1 MKKDKENNFYLEND
15 FNRNK
20 NEEINYNLKKNNLFT
35 DSDNDEFF
43 KKNDDIKNIINKNSN
58 NIINKTAKPKIKD
71 IERIKMDIY
80 TLNYNNHDNTIP
92 ISKKSQKPEIQNIDK
107 MIKFLNHHDSTY
119 KSDLFINNQIFN
131 SIENIEDLQ
140 NQKEILLKKLKKI
153 KLKNKELMAY
163 TEPYKQSMT
172 NEDIE
177 NEQRMKYIKYL
188 DDKIKEFVLLNNK
201 LKQKLMTNQN
211 INIKKKIEYLINKQI
226 KEYEKLYNDD
236 LIMNDNF
243 NEIKYKNNYTNN
255 NVDVKCE
262 LSLSGANSEYKI
274 NNVTTDGFINSKHKN
289 KISGNLKVNNKN
301 QNINK
306 LNKNNSLVF
315 CGDDKN
321 KNNSLK
327 PKRNN
332 SKTNFLS
339 SIKYIKNSKITRNN
353 NTSSSITS
361 SHENNNNKN
370 NINNN
375 VNNNVNKKNDFKAL
389 KQNQKISNGINFRM
403 KQ

>member
-1 MKKDKENNFYLEND
+1 MINNVEKNIYLENE
-15 FNRNK
+15 FNN
-20 NEEINYNLKKNNLFT
+20 NEEIYYNLKKNNLFT

-43 KKNDDIKNIINKNSN
+43 KKNEDIKNLLNKNEN
-58 NIINKTAKPKIKD
+58 NINSKTIKSKTKD
-71 IERIKMDIY
+71 IEKTKTDAFR
-80 TLNYNNHDNTIP
+80 LNYNNHDNTIP
-92 ISKKSQKPEIQNIDK
+92 ISKKSQKSEIQNIDK
-107 MIKFLNHHDSTY
+107 ILRFLKKDNDN
-119 KSDLFINNQIFN
+119 FISNNNFFN
-131 SIENIEDLQ
+131 NEKIINTIENIDDLK
-140 NQKEILLKKLKKI
+140 NQKEILIQKLKKI
-153 KLKNKELMAY
+153 RMKNKELMSY
-163 TEPYKQSMT
+163 VEPYKQSMT

-177 NEQRMKYIKYL
+177 NEQRLKYIKYL
-188 DDKIKEFVLLNNK
+188 DDKIKECVLINNK

-226 KEYEKLYNDD
+226 KEYEKLYTDD
-236 LIMNDNF
+236 LNMNENF
-243 NEIKYKNNYTNN
+243 NDIKYKNNYTNN
-255 NVDVKCE
+255 NIDVKCE

-289 KISGNLKVNNKN
+289 KMSGNLKGNNKN
-301 QNINK
+301 SNVNK

-315 CGDDKN
+315 CGEEKN

-361 SHENNNNKN
+361 SHDNNNNNK
-370 NINNN
+370 
-375 VNNNVNKKNDFKAL
+375 NNVNKKNDLRSL
-389 KQNQKISNGINFRM
+389 KQNSKISNGINF
-403 KQ
+403 KVK

>member
-1 MKKDKENNFYLEND
+1 MIKNVEKNIYLENE
-15 FNRNK
+15 FNN
-20 NEEINYNLKKNNLFT
+20 NEEIYYNLKKNNLFT

-43 KKNDDIKNIINKNSN
+43 KKNEDIKNLLNKNEN
-58 NIINKTAKPKIKD
+58 NINGKTIKSKTKD
-71 IERIKMDIY
+71 IEKTKTDAFR
-80 TLNYNNHDNTIP
+80 LNYNNHDNTIP
-92 ISKKSQKPEIQNIDK
+92 ISKKSQKSEIQNIDK
-107 MIKFLNHHDSTY
+107 ILRFLKKDNDNYISNNNFFNNE
-119 KSDLFINNQIFN
+119 KIINT
-131 SIENIEDLQ
+131 IENIDDLK
-140 NQKEILLKKLKKI
+140 NQKEILIQKLKKI
-153 KLKNKELMAY
+153 RMKNKELMSY
-163 TEPYKQSMT
+163 VEPYKQSMT

-177 NEQRMKYIKYL
+177 NEQRLKYIKYL
-188 DDKIKEFVLLNNK
+188 DDKIKECVLINNK

-226 KEYEKLYNDD
+226 KEYEKLYTDD
-236 LIMNDNF
+236 LNMNENF
-243 NEIKYKNNYTNN
+243 NDIKYKNNYTNN
-255 NVDVKCE
+255 NIDVKCE

-289 KISGNLKVNNKN
+289 KMSGNLKGNNKN
-301 QNINK
+301 SNVNK

-315 CGDDKN
+315 CGEEKN

-361 SHENNNNKN
+361 SHDNNNNNK
-370 NINNN
+370 
-375 VNNNVNKKNDFKAL
+375 NNVNKKNDLRSL
-389 KQNQKISNGINFRM
+389 KQNSKISNGINF
-403 KQ
+403 KVK

>member
-1 MKKDKENNFYLEND
+1 MINNVEKNIYLENE
-15 FNRNK
+15 FNN
-20 NEEINYNLKKNNLFT
+20 NEEIYYNLKKNNLFT

-43 KKNDDIKNIINKNSN
+43 KKNEDIKNLLNKNEN
-58 NIINKTAKPKIKD
+58 NINGKTIKSKTKD
-71 IERIKMDIY
+71 IEKTKTDAFR
-80 TLNYNNHDNTIP
+80 LNYNNHDNTIP
-92 ISKKSQKPEIQNIDK
+92 ISKKSQKSEIQNIDK
-107 MIKFLNHHDSTY
+107 ILRFLKKDNDNYISNNNFFNNE
-119 KSDLFINNQIFN
+119 KIINT
-131 SIENIEDLQ
+131 IENIDDLK
-140 NQKEILLKKLKKI
+140 NQKEILIQKLKKI
-153 KLKNKELMAY
+153 RMKNKELMSY
-163 TEPYKQSMT
+163 VEPYKQSMT

-177 NEQRMKYIKYL
+177 NEQRLKYIKYL
-188 DDKIKEFVLLNNK
+188 DDKIKECVLINNK

-226 KEYEKLYNDD
+226 KEYEKLYTDD
-236 LIMNDNF
+236 LNMNENF
-243 NEIKYKNNYTNN
+243 NDIKYKNNYTNN
-255 NVDVKCE
+255 NIDVKCE

-289 KISGNLKVNNKN
+289 KMSGNLKGNNKN
-301 QNINK
+301 SNVNK

-315 CGDDKN
+315 CGEEKN

-361 SHENNNNKN
+361 SHDNNNNNK
-370 NINNN
+370 
-375 VNNNVNKKNDFKAL
+375 NNVNKKNDLRSL
-389 KQNQKISNGINFRM
+389 KQNSKISNGINF
-403 KQ
+403 KVK

>member
-1 MKKDKENNFYLEND
+1 MINNVEKNIYLENE
-15 FNRNK
+15 FNN
-20 NEEINYNLKKNNLFT
+20 NEEIYYNLKKNNLFT

-43 KKNDDIKNIINKNSN
+43 KKNEDIKNLLNKNEN
-58 NIINKTAKPKIKD
+58 NINGKTIKSKTKD
-71 IERIKMDIY
+71 IEKPKTDAFR
-80 TLNYNNHDNTIP
+80 LNYNNHDNTIP
-92 ISKKSQKPEIQNIDK
+92 ISKKSQKSEIQNIDK
-107 MIKFLNHHDSTY
+107 ILRFLKKDNDNYISNNNFFNNE
-119 KSDLFINNQIFN
+119 KIINT
-131 SIENIEDLQ
+131 IENIDDLK
-140 NQKEILLKKLKKI
+140 NQKEILIQKLKKI
-153 KLKNKELMAY
+153 RMKNKELMSY
-163 TEPYKQSMT
+163 VEPYKQSMT

-177 NEQRMKYIKYL
+177 NEQRLKYIKYL
-188 DDKIKEFVLLNNK
+188 DDKIKECVLINNK

-226 KEYEKLYNDD
+226 KEYEKLYIDD
-236 LIMNDNF
+236 LNMNENF
-243 NEIKYKNNYTNN
+243 NDIKYKNNYTNN
-255 NVDVKCE
+255 NIDVKCE

-289 KISGNLKVNNKN
+289 KMSGNLKGNNKN
-301 QNINK
+301 SNVNK

-315 CGDDKN
+315 CGEEKN

-361 SHENNNNKN
+361 SHDNNNNNK
-370 NINNN
+370 
-375 VNNNVNKKNDFKAL
+375 NNVNKKNDLRSL
-389 KQNQKISNGINFRM
+389 KQNSKIANGINF
-403 KQ
+403 KVK

>member
-1 MKKDKENNFYLEND
+1 MINNVEKNIYLENE
-15 FNRNK
+15 FNN
-20 NEEINYNLKKNNLFT
+20 NEEIYYNLKKNNLFT

-43 KKNDDIKNIINKNSN
+43 KKNEDIKNLLNKNEN
-58 NIINKTAKPKIKD
+58 NINSKTIKSKTKD
-71 IERIKMDIY
+71 IEKPKTDAFR
-80 TLNYNNHDNTIP
+80 LNYNNHDNTIP
-92 ISKKSQKPEIQNIDK
+92 ISKKSQKSEIQNIDK
-107 MIKFLNHHDSTY
+107 ILRFLKKDNDNYISNNNFFNNE
-119 KSDLFINNQIFN
+119 KIINT
-131 SIENIEDLQ
+131 IENIDDLK
-140 NQKEILLKKLKKI
+140 NQKEILIQKLKKI
-153 KLKNKELMAY
+153 RMKNKELMSY
-163 TEPYKQSMT
+163 VEPYKQSMT

-177 NEQRMKYIKYL
+177 NEQRLKYIKYL
-188 DDKIKEFVLLNNK
+188 DDKIKECVLINNK

-226 KEYEKLYNDD
+226 KEYEKLYTDD
-236 LIMNDNF
+236 LNMNENF
-243 NEIKYKNNYTNN
+243 NDIKYKNNYTNN
-255 NVDVKCE
+255 NIDVKCE

-289 KISGNLKVNNKN
+289 KMSGNLKGNNKN
-301 QNINK
+301 SNVNK

-315 CGDDKN
+315 CGEEKN

-361 SHENNNNKN
+361 SHDNNNNNK
-370 NINNN
+370 
-375 VNNNVNKKNDFKAL
+375 NNVNKKNDLRSL
-389 KQNQKISNGINFRM
+389 KQNSKISNGINF
-403 KQ
+403 KFK

>member
-1 MKKDKENNFYLEND
+1 MINNVEKNIYLENE
-15 FNRNK
+15 FNN
-20 NEEINYNLKKNNLFT
+20 NEEIYYNLKKNNLFT

-43 KKNDDIKNIINKNSN
+43 KKNEDIKNLLNKNEN
-58 NIINKTAKPKIKD
+58 NINGKTIKSKTKD
-71 IERIKMDIY
+71 IEKTKTDAFR
-80 TLNYNNHDNTIP
+80 LNYNNHDNTIP
-92 ISKKSQKPEIQNIDK
+92 ISKKSQKSEIQNIDK
-107 MIKFLNHHDSTY
+107 ILRFLKKDNDNYISNNNFFNNE
-119 KSDLFINNQIFN
+119 KIINT
-131 SIENIEDLQ
+131 IENIDDLK
-140 NQKEILLKKLKKI
+140 NQKEILIQKLKKI
-153 KLKNKELMAY
+153 RMKNKELMSY
-163 TEPYKQSMT
+163 VEPYKQSMT

-177 NEQRMKYIKYL
+177 NEQRLKYIKYL
-188 DDKIKEFVLLNNK
+188 DDKIKECVLINNK

-226 KEYEKLYNDD
+226 KEYEKLYIDD
-236 LIMNDNF
+236 LNMNENF
-243 NEIKYKNNYTNN
+243 NDIKYKNNYTNN
-255 NVDVKCE
+255 NIDVKCE

-289 KISGNLKVNNKN
+289 KMSGNLKGNNKN
-301 QNINK
+301 SNVNK

-315 CGDDKN
+315 CGEEKN

-361 SHENNNNKN
+361 SHDNNNNNK
-370 NINNN
+370 
-375 VNNNVNKKNDFKAL
+375 NNVNKKNDLRSL
-389 KQNQKISNGINFRM
+389 KQNSKIANGINF
-403 KQ
+403 KVK

>member
-1 MKKDKENNFYLEND
+1 MINNVEKNIYLENE
-15 FNRNK
+15 FNN
-20 NEEINYNLKKNNLFT
+20 NEEIYYNLKKNNLFT

-43 KKNDDIKNIINKNSN
+43 KKNEDIKNLLNKNEN
-58 NIINKTAKPKIKD
+58 NINGKTIKSKTKD
-71 IERIKMDIY
+71 IEKPKTDAFR
-80 TLNYNNHDNTIP
+80 LNYNNHDNTIP
-92 ISKKSQKPEIQNIDK
+92 ISKKSQKSEIQNIDK
-107 MIKFLNHHDSTY
+107 ILRFLKKDNDNYISNNNFFNNE
-119 KSDLFINNQIFN
+119 KIINT
-131 SIENIEDLQ
+131 IENIDDLK
-140 NQKEILLKKLKKI
+140 NQKEILIQKLKKI
-153 KLKNKELMAY
+153 RMKNKELMSY
-163 TEPYKQSMT
+163 VEPYKQSMT

-177 NEQRMKYIKYL
+177 NEQRLKYIKYL
-188 DDKIKEFVLLNNK
+188 DDKIKECVLINNK

-226 KEYEKLYNDD
+226 KEYEKLYTDD
-236 LIMNDNF
+236 LNMNENF
-243 NEIKYKNNYTNN
+243 NDIKYKNNYTNN
-255 NVDVKCE
+255 NIDVKCE

-289 KISGNLKVNNKN
+289 KMSGNLKGNNKN
-301 QNINK
+301 SNVNK

-315 CGDDKN
+315 CGEEKN

-361 SHENNNNKN
+361 SHDNNNNNK
-370 NINNN
+370 
-375 VNNNVNKKNDFKAL
+375 NNVNKKNDLRSL
-389 KQNQKISNGINFRM
+389 KQNSKISNGINF
-403 KQ
+403 KVK

>member
-1 MKKDKENNFYLEND
+1 MINNVEKNIYLENE
-15 FNRNK
+15 FNN
-20 NEEINYNLKKNNLFT
+20 NEEIYYNLKKNNLFT

-43 KKNDDIKNIINKNSN
+43 KKNEDIKNLLNKNEN
-58 NIINKTAKPKIKD
+58 NINSKTIKSKTKD
-71 IERIKMDIY
+71 IEKTKTDAFR
-80 TLNYNNHDNTIP
+80 LNYNNHDNTIP
-92 ISKKSQKPEIQNIDK
+92 ISKKSQKSEIQNIDK
-107 MIKFLNHHDSTY
+107 ILRFLKKDNDNYISNNNFFNNE
-119 KSDLFINNQIFN
+119 KIINT
-131 SIENIEDLQ
+131 IENIDDLK
-140 NQKEILLKKLKKI
+140 NQKEILIQKLKKI
-153 KLKNKELMAY
+153 RMKNKELMSY
-163 TEPYKQSMT
+163 VEPYKQSMT

-177 NEQRMKYIKYL
+177 NEQRLKYIKYL
-188 DDKIKEFVLLNNK
+188 DDKIKECVLINNK

-226 KEYEKLYNDD
+226 KEYEKLYTDD
-236 LIMNDNF
+236 LNMNENF
-243 NEIKYKNNYTNN
+243 NDIKYKNNYTNN
-255 NVDVKCE
+255 NIDVKCE

-289 KISGNLKVNNKN
+289 KMSGNLKGNNKN
-301 QNINK
+301 SNVNK

-315 CGDDKN
+315 CGEEKN

-361 SHENNNNKN
+361 SHDNNNNNK
-370 NINNN
+370 
-375 VNNNVNKKNDFKAL
+375 NNVNKKNDLRSL
-389 KQNQKISNGINFRM
+389 KQNSKISNGINF
-403 KQ
+403 KVK

>member
-1 MKKDKENNFYLEND
+1 MINNVEKNIYLENE
-15 FNRNK
+15 FNN
-20 NEEINYNLKKNNLFT
+20 NEEIYYNLKKNNLFT

-43 KKNDDIKNIINKNSN
+43 KKNEDIKNLLNKNEN
-58 NIINKTAKPKIKD
+58 NINGKTIKSKTKD
-71 IERIKMDIY
+71 IEKTKTDAFR
-80 TLNYNNHDNTIP
+80 LNYNNHDNTIP
-92 ISKKSQKPEIQNIDK
+92 ISKKSQKSEIQNIDK
-107 MIKFLNHHDSTY
+107 ILRFLKKDNDNYISNNNFFNNE
-119 KSDLFINNQIFN
+119 KIINT
-131 SIENIEDLQ
+131 IENIDDLK
-140 NQKEILLKKLKKI
+140 NQKEILIQKLKKI
-153 KLKNKELMAY
+153 RMKNKELMSY
-163 TEPYKQSMT
+163 VEPYKQSMT

-177 NEQRMKYIKYL
+177 NEQRLKYIKYL
-188 DDKIKEFVLLNNK
+188 DDKIKECVLINNK

-226 KEYEKLYNDD
+226 KEYEKLYIDD
-236 LIMNDNF
+236 LNMNENF
-243 NEIKYKNNYTNN
+243 NDIKYKNNYTNN
-255 NVDVKCE
+255 NIDVKCE

-289 KISGNLKVNNKN
+289 KMSGNLKGNNKN
-301 QNINK
+301 SNVNK

-315 CGDDKN
+315 CGEEKN

-361 SHENNNNKN
+361 SHDNNNNNK
-370 NINNN
+370 
-375 VNNNVNKKNDFKAL
+375 NNVNKKNDLRSL
-389 KQNQKISNGINFRM
+389 KQNSKISNGINF
-403 KQ
+403 KVK

>member
-1 MKKDKENNFYLEND
+1 MKSNGENNLYLDND
-15 FNRNK
+15 FNN
-20 NEEINYNLKKNNLFT
+20 NEDINYNLKKNNLFT

-43 KKNDDIKNIINKNSN
+43 KKNNDIKNLINKNENN
-58 NIINKTAKPKIKD
+58 NISNTMKSKVKD
-71 IERIKMDIY
+71 IQKTRTDVFRM
-80 TLNYNNHDNTIP
+80 NYNNHDNTIP
-92 ISKKSQKPEIQNIDK
+92 ISKKTQKSEIQNIDK
-107 MIKFLNHHDSTY
+107 ILRFFKKENDSY
-119 KSDLFINNQIFN
+119 ISKNNFFNNEKIINT
-131 SIENIEDLQ
+131 IENIEELE
-140 NQKEILLKKLKKI
+140 NQKEILTQKLKKI
-153 KLKNKELMAY
+153 KLKNKELMSY
-163 TEPYKQSMT
+163 VEPYKQSMT

-177 NEQRMKYIKYL
+177 NEERLKYIKYL
-188 DDKIKEFVLLNNK
+188 DDKLKERVLINNK

-236 LIMNDNF
+236 LNMNENF

-262 LSLSGANSEYKI
+262 LSLSGANSEYKM
-274 NNVTTDGFINSKHKN
+274 NNVTTDGFVNSKHKN

-301 QNINK
+301 TNIFK

-315 CGDDKN
+315 CGDEKN
-321 KNNSLK
+321 KNNNSLK

-361 SHENNNNKN
+361 SHDNNNKN
-370 NINNN
+370 NIN
-375 VNNNVNKKNDFKAL
+375 KKNDFKSM
-389 KQNQKISNGINFRM
+389 KQNSKITNATNF
-403 KQ
+403 KIK

>member
-1 MKKDKENNFYLEND
+1 MINNVEKNIYLENE
-15 FNRNK
+15 FNN
-20 NEEINYNLKKNNLFT
+20 NEEIYYNLKKNNLFT

-43 KKNDDIKNIINKNSN
+43 KKNEDIKNLLNKNEN
-58 NIINKTAKPKIKD
+58 NINSKTIKSKTKD
-71 IERIKMDIY
+71 IEKPKTDAFR
-80 TLNYNNHDNTIP
+80 LNYNNHDNTIP
-92 ISKKSQKPEIQNIDK
+92 ISKKSQKSEIQNIDK
-107 MIKFLNHHDSTY
+107 ILRFLKKDNDNYISNNNFFNNE
-119 KSDLFINNQIFN
+119 KIINT
-131 SIENIEDLQ
+131 IENIDDLK
-140 NQKEILLKKLKKI
+140 NQKEILIQKLKKI
-153 KLKNKELMAY
+153 RMKNKELMSY
-163 TEPYKQSMT
+163 VEPYKQSMT

-177 NEQRMKYIKYL
+177 NEQRLKYIKYL
-188 DDKIKEFVLLNNK
+188 DDKIKERVLINNK

-226 KEYEKLYNDD
+226 KEYEKLYTDD
-236 LIMNDNF
+236 LNMNENF
-243 NEIKYKNNYTNN
+243 NDIKYKNNYTNN
-255 NVDVKCE
+255 NIDVKCE

-289 KISGNLKVNNKN
+289 KMSGNLKGNNKN
-301 QNINK
+301 SNVNK

-315 CGDDKN
+315 CGEEKN

-361 SHENNNNKN
+361 SHDNNNNNK
-370 NINNN
+370 
-375 VNNNVNKKNDFKAL
+375 NNVNKKNDLRSL
-389 KQNQKISNGINFRM
+389 KQNSKISNGINF
-403 KQ
+403 KFK

>member
-1 MKKDKENNFYLEND
+1 MINNVEKNIYLENE
-15 FNRNK
+15 FNN
-20 NEEINYNLKKNNLFT
+20 NEEIYYNLKKNNLFT

-43 KKNDDIKNIINKNSN
+43 KKNEGIKNLLNKNEN
-58 NIINKTAKPKIKD
+58 NINGKTIKSKTKD
-71 IERIKMDIY
+71 IEKTKTDAFR
-80 TLNYNNHDNTIP
+80 LNYNNHDNTIP
-92 ISKKSQKPEIQNIDK
+92 ISKKSQKSEIQNIDK
-107 MIKFLNHHDSTY
+107 ILRFLKKDNDNYISNNNFFNNE
-119 KSDLFINNQIFN
+119 KIINT
-131 SIENIEDLQ
+131 IENIDDLK
-140 NQKEILLKKLKKI
+140 NQKEILIQKLKKI
-153 KLKNKELMAY
+153 RMKNKELMSY
-163 TEPYKQSMT
+163 VEPYKQSMT

-177 NEQRMKYIKYL
+177 NEQRLKYIKYL
-188 DDKIKEFVLLNNK
+188 DDKIKECVLINNK

-226 KEYEKLYNDD
+226 KEYEKLYTDD
-236 LIMNDNF
+236 LNMNENF
-243 NEIKYKNNYTNN
+243 NDIKYKNNYTNN
-255 NVDVKCE
+255 NIDVKCE

-289 KISGNLKVNNKN
+289 KMSGNLKGNNKN
-301 QNINK
+301 SNVNK

-315 CGDDKN
+315 CGEEKN

-361 SHENNNNKN
+361 SHDNNNNNK
-370 NINNN
+370 
-375 VNNNVNKKNDFKAL
+375 NNVNKKNDLRSL
-389 KQNQKISNGINFRM
+389 KQNSKISNGINF
-403 KQ
+403 KVK

>member
-1 MKKDKENNFYLEND
+1 MINNVEKNIYLENE
-15 FNRNK
+15 FNN
-20 NEEINYNLKKNNLFT
+20 NEEIYYNLKKNNLFT

-43 KKNDDIKNIINKNSN
+43 KKNEDIKNLLNKNEN
-58 NIINKTAKPKIKD
+58 NINGKTIKSKTKD
-71 IERIKMDIY
+71 IEKTKTDAFR
-80 TLNYNNHDNTIP
+80 LNYNNHDNTIP
-92 ISKKSQKPEIQNIDK
+92 ISKKSQKSEIQNIDK
-107 MIKFLNHHDSTY
+107 ILRFLKKDNDNYISNNNFFNNE
-119 KSDLFINNQIFN
+119 KIINT
-131 SIENIEDLQ
+131 IENIDDLK
-140 NQKEILLKKLKKI
+140 NQKEILIQKLKKI
-153 KLKNKELMAY
+153 RMKNKELMSY
-163 TEPYKQSMT
+163 VEPYKQSMT

-177 NEQRMKYIKYL
+177 NEQRLKYIKYL
-188 DDKIKEFVLLNNK
+188 DDKIKECVLINNK

-226 KEYEKLYNDD
+226 KEYEKLYTDD
-236 LIMNDNF
+236 LNMNENF
-243 NEIKYKNNYTNN
+243 NDIKYKNNYTNN
-255 NVDVKCE
+255 NIDVKCE

-289 KISGNLKVNNKN
+289 KMSGNLKGNNKN
-301 QNINK
+301 SNVNK

-315 CGDDKN
+315 CGEEKN

-361 SHENNNNKN
+361 SHDNNNNNK
-370 NINNN
+370 
-375 VNNNVNKKNDFKAL
+375 NNVNKKNDLRSL
-389 KQNQKISNGINFRM
+389 KQNSKIANGINF
-403 KQ
+403 KVK

>member
-1 MKKDKENNFYLEND
+1 MINNVEKNIYLENE
-15 FNRNK
+15 FNN
-20 NEEINYNLKKNNLFT
+20 NEEIYYNLKKNNLFT

-43 KKNDDIKNIINKNSN
+43 KKNEDIKNLLNKNEN
-58 NIINKTAKPKIKD
+58 NINSKTIKSKTKD
-71 IERIKMDIY
+71 IEKTKTDAFR
-80 TLNYNNHDNTIP
+80 LNYNNHDNTIP
-92 ISKKSQKPEIQNIDK
+92 ISKKSQKSEIQNIDK
-107 MIKFLNHHDSTY
+107 ILRFLKKDNDNYISNNNFFNNE
-119 KSDLFINNQIFN
+119 KIINT
-131 SIENIEDLQ
+131 IENIDDLK
-140 NQKEILLKKLKKI
+140 NQKEILIQKLKKI
-153 KLKNKELMAY
+153 RMKNKELMSY
-163 TEPYKQSMT
+163 VEPYKQSMT

-177 NEQRMKYIKYL
+177 NEQRLKYIKYL
-188 DDKIKEFVLLNNK
+188 DDKIKECVLINNK

-226 KEYEKLYNDD
+226 KEYEKLYTDD
-236 LIMNDNF
+236 LNMNENF
-243 NEIKYKNNYTNN
+243 NDIKYKNNYTNN
-255 NVDVKCE
+255 NIDVKCE

-289 KISGNLKVNNKN
+289 KMSGNLKGNNKN
-301 QNINK
+301 SNVNK

-315 CGDDKN
+315 CGEEKN

-361 SHENNNNKN
+361 SHDNNNNNK
-370 NINNN
+370 
-375 VNNNVNKKNDFKAL
+375 NNVNKKNDLRSL
-389 KQNQKISNGINFRM
+389 KQNSKIANGINF
-403 KQ
+403 KVK

>member
-1 MKKDKENNFYLEND
+1 MINNVEKNIYLENE
-15 FNRNK
+15 FNN
-20 NEEINYNLKKNNLFT
+20 NEEIYYNLKKNNLFT

-43 KKNDDIKNIINKNSN
+43 KKNEDVKNLLNKNEN
-58 NIINKTAKPKIKD
+58 NINGKTIKSKTKD
-71 IERIKMDIY
+71 IEKTKTDAFR
-80 TLNYNNHDNTIP
+80 LNYNNHDNTIP
-92 ISKKSQKPEIQNIDK
+92 ISKKSQKSEIQNIDK
-107 MIKFLNHHDSTY
+107 ILRFLKKDNDNYISNNNFFNNE
-119 KSDLFINNQIFN
+119 KIINT
-131 SIENIEDLQ
+131 IENIDDLK
-140 NQKEILLKKLKKI
+140 NQKEILIQKLKKI
-153 KLKNKELMAY
+153 RMKNKELMSY
-163 TEPYKQSMT
+163 VEPYKQSMT

-177 NEQRMKYIKYL
+177 NEQRLKYIKYL
-188 DDKIKEFVLLNNK
+188 DDKIKECVLINNK

-226 KEYEKLYNDD
+226 KEYEKLYIDD
-236 LIMNDNF
+236 LNMNENF
-243 NEIKYKNNYTNN
+243 NDIKYKNNYTNN
-255 NVDVKCE
+255 NIDLKCE

-289 KISGNLKVNNKN
+289 KMSGNLKGNNKN
-301 QNINK
+301 SNVNK

-315 CGDDKN
+315 CGEEKN

-361 SHENNNNKN
+361 SHDNNNNNK
-370 NINNN
+370 
-375 VNNNVNKKNDFKAL
+375 NNVNKKNDLRSL
-389 KQNQKISNGINFRM
+389 KQNSKNANGINF
-403 KQ
+403 KVK

>member
-1 MKKDKENNFYLEND
+1 MINNVEKNIYLENE
-15 FNRNK
+15 FNN
-20 NEEINYNLKKNNLFT
+20 NEEIYYNLKKNNLFT

-43 KKNDDIKNIINKNSN
+43 KKNEDIKNLLNKNEN
-58 NIINKTAKPKIKD
+58 NINSKTIKSKTKD
-71 IERIKMDIY
+71 IEKTKTDAFR
-80 TLNYNNHDNTIP
+80 LNYNNHDNTIP
-92 ISKKSQKPEIQNIDK
+92 ISKKSQKSEIQNIDK
-107 MIKFLNHHDSTY
+107 ILRFLKKDNDNYISNNNFFNNE
-119 KSDLFINNQIFN
+119 KINT
-131 SIENIEDLQ
+131 IENIDDLK
-140 NQKEILLKKLKKI
+140 NQKEILIQKLKKI
-153 KLKNKELMAY
+153 RMKNKELMSY
-163 TEPYKQSMT
+163 VEPYKQSMT

-177 NEQRMKYIKYL
+177 NEQRLKYIKYL
-188 DDKIKEFVLLNNK
+188 DDKIKECVLINNK

-226 KEYEKLYNDD
+226 KEYEKLYTDD
-236 LIMNDNF
+236 LNMNENF
-243 NEIKYKNNYTNN
+243 NDIKYKNNYTNN
-255 NVDVKCE
+255 NIDVKCE

-289 KISGNLKVNNKN
+289 KMSGNLKGNNKN
-301 QNINK
+301 SNVNK

-315 CGDDKN
+315 CGEEKN

-361 SHENNNNKN
+361 SHDNNNNNK
-370 NINNN
+370 
-375 VNNNVNKKNDFKAL
+375 NNVNKKNDLRSL
-389 KQNQKISNGINFRM
+389 KQNSKIANGINF
-403 KQ
+403 KVK

>member
-1 MKKDKENNFYLEND
+1 MINNVEKNIYLENE
-15 FNRNK
+15 FNN
-20 NEEINYNLKKNNLFT
+20 NEEIYYNLKKNNLFT

-43 KKNDDIKNIINKNSN
+43 KKNEDIKNLLNKNEN
-58 NIINKTAKPKIKD
+58 NINGKTIKSKTKD
-71 IERIKMDIY
+71 IEKPKTDAFR
-80 TLNYNNHDNTIP
+80 LNYNNHDNTIP
-92 ISKKSQKPEIQNIDK
+92 ISKKSQKSEIQNIDK
-107 MIKFLNHHDSTY
+107 ILRFLKKDNDNYISNNNFFNNE
-119 KSDLFINNQIFN
+119 KIINT
-131 SIENIEDLQ
+131 IENIDDLK
-140 NQKEILLKKLKKI
+140 NQKEILIQKLKKI
-153 KLKNKELMAY
+153 RMKNKELMSY
-163 TEPYKQSMT
+163 VEPYKQSMT

-177 NEQRMKYIKYL
+177 NEQRLKYIKYL
-188 DDKIKEFVLLNNK
+188 DDKIKECVLINNK

-226 KEYEKLYNDD
+226 KEYEKLYTDD
-236 LIMNDNF
+236 LNMNENF
-243 NEIKYKNNYTNN
+243 NDIKYKNNYTNN
-255 NVDVKCE
+255 NIDVKCE

-289 KISGNLKVNNKN
+289 KMSGNLKGNNKN
-301 QNINK
+301 SNVNK

-315 CGDDKN
+315 CGEEKN

-361 SHENNNNKN
+361 SHDNNNNK
-370 NINNN
+370 
-375 VNNNVNKKNDFKAL
+375 NNVNKKNDLRSL
-389 KQNQKISNGINFRM
+389 KQNSKISNGINF
-403 KQ
+403 KVK

>member
-1 MKKDKENNFYLEND
+1 MINNVEKNIYLENE
-15 FNRNK
+15 FNN
-20 NEEINYNLKKNNLFT
+20 NEEIYYNLKKNNLFT

-43 KKNDDIKNIINKNSN
+43 KKNEGIKNLLNKNEN
-58 NIINKTAKPKIKD
+58 NINSKTIKSKTKD
-71 IERIKMDIY
+71 IEKPKTDAFR
-80 TLNYNNHDNTIP
+80 LNYNNHDNTIP
-92 ISKKSQKPEIQNIDK
+92 ISKKSQKSEIQNIDK
-107 MIKFLNHHDSTY
+107 ILRFLKKDNDNYISNNNFFNNE
-119 KSDLFINNQIFN
+119 KIINT
-131 SIENIEDLQ
+131 IENIDDLK
-140 NQKEILLKKLKKI
+140 NQKEILIQKLKKI
-153 KLKNKELMAY
+153 RMKNKELMSY
-163 TEPYKQSMT
+163 VEPYKQSMT

-177 NEQRMKYIKYL
+177 NEQRLKYIKYL
-188 DDKIKEFVLLNNK
+188 DDKIKECVLINNK

-226 KEYEKLYNDD
+226 KEYEKLYTDD
-236 LIMNDNF
+236 LNMNENF
-243 NEIKYKNNYTNN
+243 NDIKYKNNYTNN
-255 NVDVKCE
+255 NIDVKCE

-289 KISGNLKVNNKN
+289 KMSGNLKGNNKN
-301 QNINK
+301 SNVNK

-315 CGDDKN
+315 CGEEKN

-361 SHENNNNKN
+361 SHDNNNNNK
-370 NINNN
+370 
-375 VNNNVNKKNDFKAL
+375 NNVNKKNDLRSL
-389 KQNQKISNGINFRM
+389 KQNSKISNGINF
-403 KQ
+403 KVK